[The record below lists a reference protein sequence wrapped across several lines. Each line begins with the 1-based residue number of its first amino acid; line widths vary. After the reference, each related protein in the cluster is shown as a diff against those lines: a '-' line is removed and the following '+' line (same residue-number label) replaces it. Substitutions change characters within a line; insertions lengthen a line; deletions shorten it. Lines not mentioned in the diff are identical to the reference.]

1 MQSIAENENSE
12 NIMDIDM
19 IDVLPPS
26 SLSTEP
32 KKPSTLNLRV
42 TIPDISTMETV
53 TLDSATPTSAD
64 WHSDLYAETISSD
77 SDVAAYEN
85 ISLQQPKNH
94 RIGPALINYAVT
106 QQQGWETLGLRSKRA
121 AKSTH
126 PEIED
131 AFNVPRSINEQIHL
145 PSQTQYNIFVLA
157 DGHGGAKAARHFCEV
172 IPDNVREV
180 LNSEKIWN
188 FRELKD
194 QQLFRTKMREMM
206 KALDHEF
213 LSLQKQKFSEWVAIG
228 RPDPILADEG
238 STLIVLVLFDGVAII
253 SNIGDSKTVLC
264 KTLQSHIGNNSKIRL
279 ELIYQ
284 STDQSPGHPQKAYH
298 IYKNGGVFRR
308 EENEKIIKTKVNPPS
323 TAPSSSSATAAA
335 LTSPT
340 TTTFGH
346 GKMYLSLQRARVS
359 RPPGYKN
366 PYGLP
371 EDQSVNIGD
380 TMGDLYFKLDPPLF
394 PCEPDVEFVILE
406 SGVEYLGIVAPDG
419 LWDHLIVKMP
429 DFLRKVAK
437 FLSEMRYQAIDYE
450 LDSSPYTDSS
460 NSYSSTASS
469 SSSSDSEIDGNNNQV
484 NKCIITSPHAKIHH
498 SAVPTS
504 TLTGSL
510 ATTQEVLRE
519 LAISLC
525 DRLEDPMQIF
535 AKDQG
540 RYDDCTVI
548 AFSVKFEESQ

>member
-1 MQSIAENENSE
+1 
-12 NIMDIDM
+12 MDIDM

-26 SLSTEP
+26 SLPSEP

-42 TIPDISTMETV
+42 TIPDISTMEAV
-53 TLDSATPTSAD
+53 TLDSEPTPTSAD
-64 WHSDLYAETISSD
+64 WQSDLYAETISSD
-77 SDVAAYEN
+77 SDIAAYES

-106 QQQGWETLGLRSKRA
+106 QQQGWETLGLRSKRGA
-121 AKSTH
+121 RSTH

-131 AFNVPRSINEQIHL
+131 AFNVPRSINEQVHI
-145 PSQTQYNIFVLA
+145 PTQTQYNIFVLA

-213 LSLQKQKFSEWVAIG
+213 LSLQKQKFAEWVAIG

-238 STLIVLVLFDGVAII
+238 STLIVVVLFDGVAII
-253 SNIGDSKTVLC
+253 SNIGDSKTILC
-264 KTLQSHIGNNSKIRL
+264 KTLQSQIGNNSKIRL
-279 ELIYQ
+279 DLIYQ

-308 EENEKIIKTKVNPPS
+308 EENEKIIKAKVNPP
-323 TAPSSSSATAAA
+323 TMDSSAA

-340 TTTFGH
+340 SFGH

-406 SGVEYLGIVAPDG
+406 SGTEYLGIMAPDG
-419 LWDHLIVKMP
+419 LWDHLIVKLP
-429 DFLRKVAK
+429 DFLRKIAK
-437 FLSEMRYQAIDYE
+437 FLNEMRYREIDYE

-469 SSSSDSEIDGNNNQV
+469 SSSSDSESDGDNNQV
-484 NKCIITSPHAKIHH
+484 NKCVTSPHAKKIHRPV
-498 SAVPTS
+498 VPTS
-504 TLTGSL
+504 MLTGSL

-548 AFSVKFEESQ
+548 AFSLKFEESQ